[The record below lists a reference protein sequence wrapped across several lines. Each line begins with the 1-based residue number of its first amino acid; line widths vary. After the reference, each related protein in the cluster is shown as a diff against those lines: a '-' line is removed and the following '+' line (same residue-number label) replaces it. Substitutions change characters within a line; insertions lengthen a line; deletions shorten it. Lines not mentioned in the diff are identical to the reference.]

1 MSSKTD
7 ADYSLPKRKSLM
19 TRKNAPYLFLTPMII
34 LFSVFM
40 IYPVIKSLILSF
52 QDFIDGQYIFCGIQN
67 YVTMFKDPIF
77 WKSLKNTFIYL
88 AVQVPVMVV
97 LSLVLGVMVEQAFL
111 KFRSGFRMSI
121 FLPSVTALVAYA
133 IVFKLLFNTDFG
145 LVNHALRA
153 LGFTG
158 VDWLNTVWGAR
169 MAIIIGITW
178 RWTGYNTIIM
188 IAGLKNIPLELYESA
203 DIDGANAF
211 QKFFYITIPMVKS
224 IILFVSITS
233 TIGTL
238 QLFDESFI
246 LTGGG
251 PDNATIT
258 IGHYLYNTG
267 FSYYK
272 FGYAAAISYA
282 LVVII
287 GILSII
293 QFRMSK
299 GGED

>member
-1 MSSKTD
+1 MMTKKT
-7 ADYSLPKRKSLM
+7 
-19 TRKNAPYLFLTPMII
+19 APYLFLLPMVI
-34 LFSVFM
+34 LFAIFM
-40 IYPVIKSLILSF
+40 VYPVINSLILSF
-52 QDFIDGQYIFCGIQN
+52 QDFTEGRYVFCGLQN
-67 YVTMFKDPIF
+67 YITMLHDPVF

-88 AVQVPVMVV
+88 VIQVPVMVV
-97 LSLVLGVMVEQAFL
+97 LSLVLGVLVEQAFL
-111 KFRSGFRMSI
+111 KCRTGFRISI
-121 FLPSVTALVAYA
+121 FLPAVTALVAYA

-145 LVNHALRA
+145 LVNYALRA
-153 LGFTG
+153 VGVEG

-169 MAIIIGITW
+169 IAIIVAITW

-188 IAGLKNIPLELYESA
+188 IAGLKNIPTELYESA
-203 DIDGANAF
+203 DMDGASF
-211 QKFFYITIPMVKS
+211 LQKLMYITIPMVKS
-224 IILFVSITS
+224 IMLFVSITS

-272 FGYAAAISYA
+272 FGYAAHLAMR
-282 LVVII
+282 L
-287 GILSII
+287 
-293 QFRMSK
+293 
-299 GGED
+299 